1 MNNDEKIL
9 KALEALQTDLK
20 EVKQG
25 QAQTNE
31 RLSKLEDGQT
41 RLADGQAHITT
52 ALEALAA
59 GQESTK
65 AELKADIHDLRVEVV
80 KKIKDHE
87 NRIDELEKEVGLPHP
102 HKH

>member
-1 MNNDEKIL
+1 MDNDEKIL
-9 KALEALQTDLK
+9 KALEALQADVTTMKADITS
-20 EVKQG
+20 VKQG
-25 QAQTNE
+25 QAHTN
-31 RLSKLEDGQT
+31 
-41 RLADGQAHITT
+41 T

-65 AELKADIHDLRVEVV
+65 AELKADIHDLRAEVV

-87 NRIDELEKEVGLPHP
+87 NRIGDLEKEVGLPHP

>member
-31 RLSKLEDGQT
+31 RLSKLE
-41 RLADGQAHITT
+41 DGQAHITT